1 MKLGS
6 NWELQE
12 VASTCLHVELLSHK
26 YVLLTSF
33 LAGFGQVSLVV
44 TTTYKYDGGCTSYL
58 FKESKTDPKLFL
70 LIVTTKGS
78 KI

>member
-1 MKLGS
+1 M
-6 NWELQE
+6 
-12 VASTCLHVELLSHK
+12 
-26 YVLLTSF
+26 LTSF